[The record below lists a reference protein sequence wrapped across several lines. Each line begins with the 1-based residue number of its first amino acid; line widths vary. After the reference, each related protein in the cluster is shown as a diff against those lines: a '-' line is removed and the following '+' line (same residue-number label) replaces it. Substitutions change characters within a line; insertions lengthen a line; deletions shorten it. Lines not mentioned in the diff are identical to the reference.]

1 MENFS
6 EKEKNGKSSNQRNKS
21 QMNLKLTP
29 KEPIKSENKRV
40 LSKGKN
46 LPPIMAMTANNFHH
60 PIYYQTTASIAH
72 QVNNNAA
79 IKKQK
84 MEEDIESLKQELALN
99 RMDMNRKKN
108 ELNELRFII
117 SKLSEDNKNNKILIA
132 KILGIDVEKAFT
144 KKELIETIINCKPT
158 EEQKKQ
164 LKEAYEVIK
173 LKLEINGK
181 KKILNN
187 KNSEINHLTK
197 NAKAKVI
204 KELDNEYQTKCEHQK
219 KIVKVIKKMEDT
231 IKKNE
236 KAVLELEKEY
246 NNQKETNKKLL
257 ENVAESEKLMK
268 ESEEKKEKI
277 NNELFELKEKMR
289 KLQER
294 IAKEKNKSKADN
306 DDLYINDTKHK
317 IEEMNKYKENKDEI
331 KKNLEEKKN
340 NYKKL
345 EQQKKEQEKIIN
357 ELTQKNKELSDQ
369 ISQYEEEKNKLT
381 KKANEP
387 KISALKLKE
396 LEAELKSLKEENEK
410 YKNSIAAKTVE
421 NQENSNMNE
430 INGMDTKDGNNY
442 LNNQKLQKTQ
452 HISESEKEE
461 IIKNKDIIAKNKLE
475 QEQLNKQ
482 IDYLKTQIE
491 DVKAQIANNQNSSDN
506 IRKLLDDYFK
516 SNENKNK
523 DKENK
528 EEDNKEDNKKEKNK
542 EDENKS

>member
-491 DVKAQIANNQNSSDN
+491 DVNAQIANNQNSIDN

-516 SNENKNK
+516 ANENKNK

>member
-1 MENFS
+1 MENLG
-6 EKEKNGKSSNQRNKS
+6 EKDKNTKSNSKRNKS
-21 QMNLKLTP
+21 QTNLKLTP
-29 KEPIKSENKRV
+29 KDPVKSENKARV

-46 LPPIMAMTANNFHH
+46 LPPIMGMTAKNFHH

-72 QVNNNAA
+72 QANNNAL

-108 ELNELRFII
+108 ELNELRIII

-144 KKELIETIINCKPT
+144 KKELIETIVNCKPT
-158 EEQKKQ
+158 EDQKKQ

-187 KNSEINHLTK
+187 KNSEINHLTR

-246 NNQKETNKKLL
+246 NNQKEINKKLID
-257 ENVAESEKLMK
+257 NVAESEKLMK

-277 NNELFELKEKMR
+277 NNELYELREKMR
-289 KLQER
+289 KLQEK
-294 IAKEKNKSKADN
+294 IAKEKNKIKADN
-306 DDLYINDTKHK
+306 DDLYINNTRHK

-331 KKNLEEKKN
+331 KKSLEEKRN

-345 EQQKKEQEKIIN
+345 EQQKKEQEKLIN
-357 ELTQKNKELSDQ
+357 ELTEKNKELSDQ
-369 ISQYEEEKNKLT
+369 INQYEEEKNKLI

-387 KISALKLKE
+387 KVSSQKLKE

-410 YKNSIAAKTVE
+410 YKNCIASKTMNNNGNSKLNDNIE
-421 NQENSNMNE
+421 NGSKKDSSH
-430 INGMDTKDGNNY
+430 IND
-442 LNNQKLQKTQ
+442 QKLQKTQ

-461 IIKNKDIIAKNKLE
+461 IVRNKDIIAKNKLE

-491 DVKAQIANNQNSSDN
+491 DVNLQIANNQNSINN
-506 IRKLLDDYFK
+506 IRKLLEEYFK
-516 SNENKNK
+516 TNENKNK
-523 DKENK
+523 ENGISGEKK
-528 EEDNKEDNKKEKNK
+528 EEGNKDDTNN
-542 EDENKS
+542 

>member
-345 EQQKKEQEKIIN
+345 EQKKLEQEKIIN

-491 DVKAQIANNQNSSDN
+491 DVNAQIANNQNSIDN

>member
-491 DVKAQIANNQNSSDN
+491 DVNAQIANNQNSIDN